1 VNLLRGDVLSEAPQD
16 VFIMKRLSNFAA
28 IAIFLLAAFALLAQG
43 STSVFQGAFTAQVGK
58 SQVFRGRWTA
68 AVATQNLNF
77 AQGYWTLLND
87 FHQVSLEG
95 SWTLNKTGA
104 RWHGSWSARVQNG
117 ASISGT
123 WDADISG
130 EKDAT
135 LAGMLRRTIERE
147 VAGSWSSGRFA
158 GFWWLDGEKPKPH
171 TP

>member
-1 VNLLRGDVLSEAPQD
+1 MNLLRGDVLSEVLQD
-16 VFIMKRLSNFAA
+16 VHLMKRLSKFTA
-28 IAIFLLAAFALLAQG
+28 IAILLLASSASLAQESG
-43 STSVFQGAFTAQVGK
+43 FLFQGIFTAQSGK

-68 AVATQNLNF
+68 AVATQNRNF

-95 SWTLNKTGA
+95 SWTIRKTGA
-104 RWHGSWSARVQNG
+104 RWHGSWTAHVQNG

-123 WDADISG
+123 WDAEISA

-135 LAGMLRRTIERE
+135 LAGMLRRTVEKE

-171 TP
+171 TQ

>member
-1 VNLLRGDVLSEAPQD
+1 MTKLSQLLTISTL
-16 VFIMKRLSNFAA
+16 
-28 IAIFLLAAFALLAQG
+28 LLASSASLAQD
-43 STSVFQGAFTAQVGK
+43 SSLQFQGTFTAQVGK
-58 SQVFRGRWTA
+58 SQIYRGRWTA
-68 AVATQNLNF
+68 AITAANPNF
-77 AQGYWTLLND
+77 AEGYWTLLND

-95 SWTLNKTGA
+95 SWTLRKAGA
-104 RWHGSWSARVQNG
+104 RWHGSWTAHVQNG

-123 WDADISG
+123 WDADITG

-135 LAGMLRRTIERE
+135 LAGMLKRTIEKE

>member
-1 VNLLRGDVLSEAPQD
+1 
-16 VFIMKRLSNFAA
+16 MKRPSKFWA
-28 IAIFLLAAFALLAQG
+28 IAIMLLAASALLAQE
-43 STSVFQGAFTAQVGK
+43 STLQFQGTFTAQAGK

-68 AVATQNLNF
+68 AIASANPNF

-95 SWTLNKTGA
+95 SWTLKKIGS
-104 RWHGSWSARVQNG
+104 RWHGSWTAHVQNG

-130 EKDAT
+130 EKDVT
-135 LAGMLRRTIERE
+135 LAGMLKRTIEKE
-147 VAGSWSSGRFA
+147 VAGTWSSGPYA

>member
-1 VNLLRGDVLSEAPQD
+1 MNRPFKLVT
-16 VFIMKRLSNFAA
+16 
-28 IAIFLLAAFALLAQG
+28 IAFLLLAASASLAQE
-43 STSVFQGAFTAQVGK
+43 STSQFQGTFTAQVGK

-68 AVATQNLNF
+68 AIATQNPNF

-95 SWTLNKTGA
+95 SWTVRTTGA
-104 RWHGSWSARVQNG
+104 RWHGSWTAHVENG

-123 WDADISG
+123 WDADVSG

-135 LAGMLRRTIERE
+135 LAGMLRRTIEKE

-158 GFWWLDGEKPKPH
+158 GFWWLDGEKPKAH